1 MNIMSVKFTSN
12 EIRYIALF
20 ETVTNAVVKD
30 CIVDDEHDR
39 ITFLVK
45 KGDMGLAIGK
55 RGSTIAKM
63 QKSVDK
69 SVEIMEHSDDPGEFI
84 KNLLSSAK
92 VNSVEFTTDSKGNK
106 IATLDVDSKDKK
118 NAIGK
123 NGQNIR
129 RARQF
134 AKRQFEISNIIIN

>member
-20 ETVTNAVVKD
+20 ETITNTSVKD
-30 CIVDDEHDR
+30 CIIDDEHDR
-39 ITFLVK
+39 VTFLVK

-69 SVEIMEHSDDPGEFI
+69 SVEIIEHSDDPGEFI

-92 VNSVEFTTDSKGNK
+92 ISSVEFTTDSKGNK
-106 IATLDVDSKDKK
+106 IATLDVDSKNKR
-118 NAIGK
+118 NVIGK
-123 NGQNIR
+123 NGQNIQ

-134 AKRQFEISNIIIN
+134 AKRQFDISNIIIK

>member
-1 MNIMSVKFTSN
+1 MSVKFTSN

-20 ETVTNAVVKD
+20 ETITNTSVKD

-39 ITFLVK
+39 VTFLGK

-69 SVEIMEHSDDPGEFI
+69 SVEIIEYSDNPGEFI

-92 VNSVEFTTDSKGNK
+92 ISSVEFTTDSKGNK
-106 IATLDVDSKDKK
+106 IATLDVDSKNKR
-118 NAIGK
+118 NVIGK
-123 NGQNIR
+123 NGQNIQ

-134 AKRQFEISNIIIN
+134 AKRQFDISNIIIK